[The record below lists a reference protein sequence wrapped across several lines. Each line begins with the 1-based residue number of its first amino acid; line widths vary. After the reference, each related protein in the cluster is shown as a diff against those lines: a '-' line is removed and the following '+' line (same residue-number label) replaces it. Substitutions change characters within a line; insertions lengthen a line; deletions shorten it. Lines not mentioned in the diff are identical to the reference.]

1 MDYSLNKYRYRKL
14 NFEVFLI
21 LLCTVYGGGYAQIP
35 LDSFTHDQ
43 KINNLSL
50 EKIPEFEKRSIIE
63 AETSASTWFDVT
75 YYRLALEIF
84 IQSNSLQGKVTVVG
98 ICRDS
103 ARSLALDLVNRM
115 HVDSVLVGG
124 QTRSF
129 TQYSEWFDI
138 SLPRLYSIGE
148 ILSVDIYY
156 EGNSFATGFGS
167 FVFDSHAGAPWV
179 HSLSEPYGAKDW
191 WPCKNDPGDK
201 ADSADIIITCDST
214 MKVGSEGTLVSVVN
228 NGNGTSTH
236 HWKERYPIASY
247 LISVAVTNY
256 DQFSNW
262 FRYSATDSMEVLNY
276 ILPEHDSTALQSLPH
291 VVDMLAVYSNLFGL
305 YPFIKEKYGH
315 AEISGSSSMEHQ
327 TMTSLTTFNED
338 VLSHELAHQWFG
350 DMITCRTW
358 SDLWLNEGFA
368 QYCSALYRE
377 RQYGVDSYWIYMN
390 AQLDQAK
397 LSHGAIGIADTSSV
411 ANLFNSPRIY
421 SKGAAVL
428 HMLRHVLGDSIFF
441 LSLRT
446 YANDPAL
453 KYATATIRDFQSMCE
468 TVSGKNLA
476 FFFQEWLYG
485 DRFPDYSYSWKWISS
500 GDSSV
505 LSLTIMQTNIGTSPS
520 FYTMPIDIR
529 VLAAGTN
536 KTFTV
541 LNNSEQQVFIIHCPA
556 QPSSVILDP
565 EEWILK
571 YSFNENSLPPS
582 TYLLEQNYP
591 NPFNSTTTIA
601 YQIPHREH
609 VALKIYDILGREAA
623 TLVDEIQY
631 SGTYEYLWNPQNRA
645 SGIYFYRLN
654 SGSVQMQRKMVF
666 LK

>member
-1 MDYSLNKYRYRKL
+1 MSDYLYSTL
-14 NFEVFLI
+14 NFGVFLF
-21 LLCTVYGGGYAQIP
+21 LVCTVFGAGYAQVP
-35 LDSFTHDQ
+35 VDSYNHKQIID
-43 KINNLSL
+43 NVSH
-50 EKIPEFEKRSIIE
+50 EKTFAFEKRSFKE
-63 AETSASTWFDVT
+63 SETAASTWFDVT

-84 IQSNSLQGKVTVVG
+84 TQSNSLKGKVTIAG

-103 ARSLALDLVNRM
+103 TRALTLDLMNRM

-124 QTRSF
+124 QPRPF
-129 TQYSEWFDI
+129 MQNIEWFDI

-167 FVFDSHAGAPWV
+167 FVFDSHSGAPWV

-191 WPCKNDPGDK
+191 WPCKNDPSDK

-214 MKVGSEGTLVSVVN
+214 MKVGSEGTLVSVVT

-247 LISVAVTNY
+247 LISIAITDY

-276 ILPEHDSTALQSLPH
+276 VLPEHDSAAIQSLPH

-377 RQYGVDSYWIYMN
+377 RQYGVNSYRIYMN
-390 AQLDQAK
+390 TQIDQAK

-441 LSLRT
+441 LSLYS

-453 KYATATIRDFQSMCE
+453 KYATATIRDFQSVCE

-476 FFFQEWLYG
+476 YFFQEWLYG
-485 DRFPDYSYSWKWISS
+485 DRVPEYNYSWRWTSL
-500 GDSSV
+500 GDSSFV
-505 LSLTIMQTNIGTSPS
+505 TLNILQTNIGTSPS
-520 FYTMPIDIR
+520 FYTMPIDVRIT
-529 VLAAGTN
+529 AAGTN

-541 LNNSEQQVFIIHCPA
+541 FNNSEEQVFIIHCPVK
-556 QPSSVILDP
+556 PSAVILDP

-571 YSFNENSLPPS
+571 YSFDESNLLPS

-591 NPFNSTTTIA
+591 NPFNSSTTIS

-609 VALKIYDILGREAA
+609 VVLTIYDILGREAA
-623 TLVDEIQY
+623 TIVDAVQY
-631 SGTYEYLWNPQNRA
+631 SGIYEYRWNPENKA

-654 SGSVQMQRKMVF
+654 TGSVQIQKKMVF